1 MLPKRLSSK
10 KENQL
15 TGQQLEL
22 EDNFSSQQ
30 KIKKKRHTLILGLA
44 LTIGL
49 SLFFSLYRF
58 SRQLSLNLD
67 ISPLSFNLPSLKLS
81 RSSKLDLKKPV
92 FSILEK
98 PDLWQ
103 IYVTTLHPPIYSW
116 SHLSH
121 PSNVDSAVSA
131 LSSQSPN
138 LNSIVSPSLPQGTV
152 IQDNLNSTQDNLTA
166 YQVLISVPGQQIY
179 IQIEGPD
186 QTLIGTLVETIYWQ
200 VIKNVTSS

>member
-22 EDNFSSQQ
+22 TDNLSSQQ
-30 KIKKKRHTLILGLA
+30 KIKKKRNTLILGLA

-67 ISPLSFNLPSLKLS
+67 ISPPSFSLPSLKLS
-81 RSSKLDLKKPV
+81 RSSKLDLKKPI
-92 FSILEK
+92 FSILQK

-103 IYVTTLHPPIYSW
+103 IYVTTLHPPVYSW
-116 SHLSH
+116 SHLSN
-121 PSNVDSAVSA
+121 PSNVNSAVSA

-138 LNSIVSPSLPQGTV
+138 LNSIVSPSLPQGIV
-152 IQDNLNSTQDNLTA
+152 IQDDLDSTQDKLIT
-166 YQVLISVPGQQIY
+166 YQVLISVPGHQIY
-179 IQIEGPD
+179 IHIKGPD
-186 QTLIGTLVETIYWQ
+186 QTLIADLVEIIYWQ
-200 VIKNVTSS
+200 VIKHVNSF